1 MRFFVIIPLL
11 LLSAPAWSQRVSVAF
26 KVGVPFDDSRYSLGT
41 GYTSYQ
47 DHGRWTLGPAV
58 ELQIWRD
65 LSIEASALYRQSRSG
80 YSGTFNLLGQ
90 PNGQWFYMSETRSHA
105 WDFPVLLKYRFGK
118 KAIRPIVGVGYS
130 WTRETQESSYS
141 QFCVDSSAG
150 CDAGTNSAVAGQST
164 YTQVRHGPAA
174 SVGAEIRIRRY
185 KITPE
190 LRYTRLNR
198 PADDRF
204 TILVGF
210 GF

>member
-11 LLSAPAWSQRVSVAF
+11 LLSAPAWSQRISVAF
-26 KVGVPFDDSRYSLGT
+26 KAGVPFDGSRYSLGT
-41 GYTSYQ
+41 GYAAYQ

-80 YSGTFNLLGQ
+80 FSDTFNFAGQ
-90 PNGQWFYMSETRSHA
+90 MNGQLFFMSETRSHA
-105 WDFPVLLKYRFGK
+105 WDFPVLLKYRIGT
-118 KAIRPIVGVGYS
+118 KAIRPILGAGYS
-130 WTRETQESSYS
+130 WTRESNEVNST
-141 QFCVDSSAG
+141 QFCVG
-150 CDAGTNSAVAGQST
+150 NCDPGNSYAVAGQST

-198 PADDRF
+198 PADNRF